1 MAGSWIFYTTF
12 PKIPLINPEFKNI
25 AQFAPPLGFLIGTI
39 QSYIFLFLTTN
50 SWSIY
55 ASALICLAS
64 GYLITGGLHID
75 GLMDTFDGIFAG
87 KKKRLKAMKDSKVG
101 SFGVQ
106 ALVFITLIQIA
117 CILKIQNLII
127 FVLPICLFWGR
138 FSNLFFIEKFKYM
151 SYKKKSISHKKFW
164 NGFKKESL
172 ISIIFLLIF
181 IAYQFVSITSQAIL
195 IKFLILILIGI
206 FLSYSIPNILGKKIG
221 GFNGDA
227 CGASVVLVE
236 TAMLFMHA
244 IRTVLLLSGR
254 SSKTFFKNFLVFIFG
269 YFFTIIKYTKSIT
282 RNCEPNFSIFLGIF
296 KRIF

>member
-25 AQFAPPLGFLIGTI
+25 AQFAPPLGFFIGVI
-39 QSYIFLFLTTN
+39 QSYIFIFLKAN

-64 GYLITGGLHID
+64 GYLITGGLHLD

-106 ALVFITLIQIA
+106 SLVFITLIQIA
-117 CILKIQNLII
+117 CIIKIHNQII
-127 FVLPICLFWGR
+127 IVLPICLFWGR
-138 FSNLFFIEKFKYM
+138 FSNLFLIEKFNYM

-172 ISIIFLLIF
+172 ISILFLLIF
-181 IAYQFVSITSQAIL
+181 ISYILFSTTSKAIL
-195 IKFLILILIGI
+195 IKFLLSILIGI
-206 FLSYSIPNILGKKIG
+206 FLSYFIPNLLGKKIG

-227 CGASVVLVE
+227 CGASVALVE
-236 TAMLFMHA
+236 TAMLFIYA
-244 IRTVLLLSGR
+244 ILL
-254 SSKTFFKNFLVFIFG
+254 
-269 YFFTIIKYTKSIT
+269 
-282 RNCEPNFSIFLGIF
+282 
-296 KRIF
+296 

>member
-25 AQFAPPLGFLIGTI
+25 AQFAPPLGFFIGTI
-39 QSYIFLFLTTN
+39 QSYVFLFLRTN

-55 ASALICLAS
+55 SSTLICLAS
-64 GYLITGGLHID
+64 GYLITGGLHLD

-106 ALVFITLIQIA
+106 SLVFITLIQIG
-117 CILKIQNLII
+117 CILKIQNQII
-127 FVLPICLFWGR
+127 IVLPICLFWGR
-138 FSNLFFIEKFKYM
+138 FSNLFMIENFKYI
-151 SYKKKSISHKKFW
+151 SYEKKSISHKKFW

-172 ISIIFLLIF
+172 ISIIFLCIF
-181 IAYQFVSITSQAIL
+181 IAYQLFSITSQAIL

-206 FLSYSIPNILGKKIG
+206 FLSYAIPNILGNKIG

-244 IRTVLLLSGR
+244 ILL
-254 SSKTFFKNFLVFIFG
+254 
-269 YFFTIIKYTKSIT
+269 
-282 RNCEPNFSIFLGIF
+282 
-296 KRIF
+296 

>member
-1 MAGSWIFYTTF
+1 LAGSWIFYTTF
-12 PKIPLINPEFKNI
+12 PKLPLINPEFKNI
-25 AQFAPPLGFLIGTI
+25 AQFAPPLGFFIGTI
-39 QSYIFLFLTTN
+39 QSYIFLFLKTN

-64 GYLITGGLHID
+64 GYLITGGLHLD

-87 KKKRLKAMKDSKVG
+87 KKKHLKAMKDSRVG

-106 ALVFITLIQIA
+106 SLVFITLIQIA
-117 CILKIQNLII
+117 CILKIQNLILL
-127 FVLPICLFWGR
+127 VLPICLFWGR
-138 FSNLFFIEKFKYM
+138 FSNLFFIEKFKYL

-164 NGFKKESL
+164 NGLKKESL

-181 IAYQFVSITSQAIL
+181 ITYQLISIASDAIL

-206 FLSYSIPNILGKKIG
+206 FLSYSIPSILGNKIG

-227 CGASVVLVE
+227 CGASIVLVE

-244 IRTVLLLSGR
+244 ILL
-254 SSKTFFKNFLVFIFG
+254 
-269 YFFTIIKYTKSIT
+269 
-282 RNCEPNFSIFLGIF
+282 
-296 KRIF
+296 

>member
-12 PKIPLINPEFKNI
+12 PKIPFINPEFKNI
-25 AQFAPPLGFLIGTI
+25 AQFAPLLGFLIGTI
-39 QSYIFLFLTTN
+39 QSYIFVFLKAS

-55 ASALICLAS
+55 ASTLICLAS
-64 GYLITGGLHID
+64 GYLITGGLHLD

-106 ALVFITLIQIA
+106 SLVFITLIQIA
-117 CILKIQNLII
+117 CILKIQDQII
-127 FVLPICLFWGR
+127 IVLPICLFWGR
-138 FSNLFFIEKFKYM
+138 FSNLFFIEKFQYI

-172 ISIIFLLIF
+172 ISIIFLLIY
-181 IAYQFVSITSQAIL
+181 IANQLFSITSQAIL

-206 FLSYSIPNILGKKIG
+206 FVSHTIPNILGYKIG

-236 TAMLFMHA
+236 TTMLFIHA
-244 IRTVLLLSGR
+244 ILL
-254 SSKTFFKNFLVFIFG
+254 
-269 YFFTIIKYTKSIT
+269 
-282 RNCEPNFSIFLGIF
+282 
-296 KRIF
+296 

>member
-12 PKIPLINPEFKNI
+12 PKIPFINPEFKNI
-25 AQFAPPLGFLIGTI
+25 AQFAPTLGFFIGTI
-39 QSYIFLFLTTN
+39 QSLIFLFFRTN
-50 SWSIY
+50 SWSTY

-64 GYLITGGLHID
+64 GYLITGGLHLD

-87 KKKRLKAMKDSKVG
+87 KKRRLKAMKDSKVG

-106 ALVFITLIQIA
+106 ALVFITLIQLA

-138 FSNLFFIEKFKYM
+138 FSNLFFIENFKYM

-181 IAYQFVSITSQAIL
+181 VVYQFVSITSQAIL
-195 IKFLILILIGI
+195 IKFLILILLGI
-206 FLSYSIPNILGKKIG
+206 FLSYSIPNVLGSKIG

-227 CGASVVLVE
+227 CGASIVIVE

-244 IRTVLLLSGR
+244 ILL
-254 SSKTFFKNFLVFIFG
+254 
-269 YFFTIIKYTKSIT
+269 
-282 RNCEPNFSIFLGIF
+282 
-296 KRIF
+296 

>member
-25 AQFAPPLGFLIGTI
+25 AQFAPLLGFFIGTI
-39 QSYIFLFLTTN
+39 QGYFFIFLTTK

-55 ASALICLAS
+55 PSALICLAL
-64 GYLITGGLHID
+64 GYLITGGLHLD

-106 ALVFITLIQIA
+106 SLVFITLIQIA
-117 CILKIQNLII
+117 CILKIQNQII
-127 FVLPICLFWGR
+127 IVLPICLFWGR
-138 FSNLFFIEKFKYM
+138 FSNLFFIENFKYI
-151 SYKKKSISHKKFW
+151 SFKKKSISHKKFW

-181 IAYQFVSITSQAIL
+181 IAYQLFAIKSQAIL
-195 IKFLILILIGI
+195 INFLFLILIGI
-206 FLSYSIPNILGKKIG
+206 FLSYFVPNILGNKIG

-244 IRTVLLLSGR
+244 ILL
-254 SSKTFFKNFLVFIFG
+254 
-269 YFFTIIKYTKSIT
+269 
-282 RNCEPNFSIFLGIF
+282 
-296 KRIF
+296 

>member
-25 AQFAPPLGFLIGTI
+25 AQFAPPLGFFIGII
-39 QSYIFLFLTTN
+39 QSYIFLFLRTN

-75 GLMDTFDGIFAG
+75 GLMDTFDGIFAS

-106 ALVFITLIQIA
+106 SLVFITLIQIA

-138 FSNLFFIEKFKYM
+138 FSNLFFIEKFNYM

-181 IAYQFVSITSQAIL
+181 IASQLTSITSQGVL

-206 FLSYSIPNILGKKIG
+206 FLSYFIPNILGNKIG

-244 IRTVLLLSGR
+244 ILL
-254 SSKTFFKNFLVFIFG
+254 
-269 YFFTIIKYTKSIT
+269 
-282 RNCEPNFSIFLGIF
+282 
-296 KRIF
+296 

>member
-12 PKIPLINPEFKNI
+12 PKIPFINPEFKNI
-25 AQFAPPLGFLIGTI
+25 AQFAPPLGFFIGII
-39 QSYIFLFLTTN
+39 QSYIFIVLRAN

-64 GYLITGGLHID
+64 GYLITGGLHLD

-106 ALVFITLIQIA
+106 SLVFITLIQIS
-117 CILKIQNLII
+117 CLLKIQTQVIT
-127 FVLPICLFWGR
+127 VLPICLFWGR

-181 IAYQFVSITSQAIL
+181 IAYQLVSITSTTL
-195 IKFLILILIGI
+195 LFKFLILILIGI
-206 FLSYSIPNILGKKIG
+206 LLSYFIPNILGKKIG

-236 TAMLFMHA
+236 TAMLFMYA
-244 IRTVLLLSGR
+244 ILL
-254 SSKTFFKNFLVFIFG
+254 
-269 YFFTIIKYTKSIT
+269 
-282 RNCEPNFSIFLGIF
+282 
-296 KRIF
+296 

>member
-1 MAGSWIFYTTF
+1 LAGSWIFYTTF

-25 AQFAPPLGFLIGTI
+25 AQFAPPLGFFIGTI
-39 QSYIFLFLTTN
+39 QSYVFLFLRTN
-50 SWSIY
+50 SWSIHS
-55 ASALICLAS
+55 SALICLAS
-64 GYLITGGLHID
+64 GYLITGGLHLD

-87 KKKRLKAMKDSKVG
+87 KKRRLKAMKDSKVG
-101 SFGVQ
+101 SFGVL

-117 CILKIQNLII
+117 CIMKIQNLVI

-151 SYKKKSISHKKFW
+151 SYKKKSVSHKKFW

-206 FLSYSIPNILGKKIG
+206 FLSYCIPNILGNKIG

-244 IRTVLLLSGR
+244 ILL
-254 SSKTFFKNFLVFIFG
+254 
-269 YFFTIIKYTKSIT
+269 
-282 RNCEPNFSIFLGIF
+282 
-296 KRIF
+296 

>member
-1 MAGSWIFYTTF
+1 MNQFFLTIKYLIKNFAGSWIFYTTF
-12 PKIPLINPEFKNI
+12 PKIPLIIPEFKNI
-25 AQFAPPLGFLIGTI
+25 AQFAPPLGFFIGII
-39 QSYIFLFLTTN
+39 QSYIFLFLRTN

-55 ASALICLAS
+55 ASSLICLAS
-64 GYLITGGLHID
+64 GYLITGGLHLD

-87 KKKRLKAMKDSKVG
+87 KKRRLKAMKDSKVG

-206 FLSYSIPNILGKKIG
+206 FLSYCIPNILGNKIG

-244 IRTVLLLSGR
+244 ILL
-254 SSKTFFKNFLVFIFG
+254 
-269 YFFTIIKYTKSIT
+269 
-282 RNCEPNFSIFLGIF
+282 
-296 KRIF
+296 